1 MGFLANQKQTKT
13 VELEDILSEEEQV
26 QNYNQP
32 KIKAYPA
39 VLKIDTELLDCL
51 KALKAIGKI
60 KSSKEFLK
68 EYVYDFVDKEL
79 TSEEKMIFEYVKAG
93 YDKQEAEKWEK
104 KKKD

>member
-26 QNYNQP
+26 QNYEQP

-39 VLKIDTELLDCL
+39 VLKVDTELLDCL
-51 KALKAIGKI
+51 KALRAIGKI

-68 EYVYDFVDKEL
+68 VYVYDFIEKEL
-79 TSEEKMIFEYVKAG
+79 TPEERLVFDFIKSN
-93 YDKQEAEKWEK
+93 YDKQEAAKWENK
-104 KKKD
+104 EKD